1 MDNPIVTGTGAR
13 GKQTK
18 VVEFV
23 SADAVESIRREGVAA
38 LDLKSLIEE
47 FLHQMET
54 VRAVY
59 SDPALRRFLDLP
71 DEVFD
76 AEADILRRAAYAQ
89 SGIFCD
95 ALRRWTELVTKRNKY
110 AQVTSKAF
118 VKGGGAA

>member
-1 MDNPIVTGTGAR
+1 M
-13 GKQTK
+13 
-18 VVEFV
+18 VEFV
-23 SADAVESIRREGVAA
+23 SADALESVRREGVAA
-38 LDLKSLIEE
+38 LDLKTVIEQ
-47 FLHQMET
+47 FLRQMET

-76 AEADILRRAAYAQ
+76 AEADILRRAADAQ

-95 ALRRWTELVTKRNKY
+95 ALRRWTVLVTKRNKY
-110 AQVTSKAF
+110 AQATIKAF